1 MPSPDFTF
9 CRLCLGLLMA
19 APLLAFAQGGHDPLV
34 RSETLGFDAVLDA
47 AVENAPERVEASVR
61 REQADAF
68 VSAGRSLI
76 AGRPSVA
83 LNFYDDGVLSDRGQV
98 EANYGVQVPL
108 WRPGERGDS
117 RELGARYQA
126 QVDLWEQALRL
137 DLAGRVRSVLADIHE
152 AEVLLELEREAT
164 ATAED
169 VLRTSE
175 TLFDAGALAR
185 VDVLQSRNLLLDQQ
199 KRQYTAEAMLVDGE
213 IAYEFLT
220 GLGELPAAQHV
231 ETQNP
236 ATEIA
241 PEHPLLRYLQS
252 EVDVLDGAVRQSEI
266 AAKGNPVLLLG
277 TRRERGDRFTP
288 YTNTVNLQ
296 LTIPFGAK
304 GFVDS
309 RTSGARRD
317 KADAEVQYRATM
329 RELELALHD
338 AEHELFI
345 VRQALPL
352 AREQA
357 ALGTERRDL
366 AQAAFAQGE
375 LTLAQVLLAVQEA
388 RVAARELA
396 LLEAREQRLITEYN
410 QFTGVL
416 P

>member
-1 MPSPDFTF
+1 MLR
-9 CRLCLGLLMA
+9 RLCASLLSFT
-19 APLLAFAQGGHDPLV
+19 PLLAFAQGGHDPLV
-34 RSETLGFDAVLDA
+34 RSDALDFDAVLEA
-47 AVENAPERVEASVR
+47 ALEQAPERIEASVR
-61 REQADAF
+61 RQQADAF
-68 VSAGRSLI
+68 ASAGRSLV
-76 AGRPSVA
+76 AGRPSLA
-83 LNFYDDGVLSDRGQV
+83 LNFYDDGVLDDRGQV

-126 QVDLWEQALRL
+126 QVDLWEQALKL
-137 DLAGRVRSVLADIHE
+137 ELAGQVRSVLADIHE
-152 AEVLLELEREAT
+152 AEVLLQLEREAT
-164 ATAED
+164 VTAEE

-175 TLFDAGALAR
+175 TLFNAGALAR

-199 KRQYTAEAMLVDGE
+199 KQQFTAEAVLVDSE
-213 IAYEFLT
+213 ITYEFLT
-220 GLGELPAAQHV
+220 GLDALPAAQHI
-231 ETQNP
+231 ETLNTAAEIP
-236 ATEIA
+236 AD
-241 PEHPLLRYLQS
+241 HPLLRYLQS

-288 YTNTVNLQ
+288 YTDSVNLS

-317 KADAEVQYRATM
+317 KADAEVQYRATL

-357 ALGTERRDL
+357 ALGTERQEL
-366 AQAAFAQGE
+366 AQGAFSQGE

-388 RVAARELA
+388 RAAARELA
-396 LLEAREQRLITEYN
+396 VLEAREQRLITEYN
-410 QFTGVL
+410 QLTGVL